1 MRNKSKGAA
10 KVIPTNEPPATSASS
25 NIEESF
31 AVQLRGMSIADNNV
45 STAKRVDQL
54 VRYVTDGAKRKR
66 TSDLQRSHSNSQG
79 TTRGELMSS
88 AVIAR
93 QR

>member
-1 MRNKSKGAA
+1 MAGNFFLRNKSKGAA

-66 TSDLQRSHSNSQG
+66 TSDLHPGVHGDQSC
-79 TTRGELMSS
+79 
-88 AVIAR
+88 
-93 QR
+93 